1 MKITGIVAA
10 TFAAY
15 NEDGSLNLPI
25 ISKLVDKLVEDGVTG
40 VYICGTNGEGPN
52 MTIEE
57 RMAIAEAYVKA
68 ARKRILILVHVGH
81 TSIAEC
87 KKLAAHAAS
96 IGADA
101 FSSVAAFYFKPVSVQ
116 NLVDCM
122 ASIASA
128 APNLPFYYYH
138 MPSLTGV
145 GMDMVEFLELGEKR
159 IPNLAGI
166 KYTAST
172 LHEFQACLNY
182 NNGKFEALS
191 GYDEMLLS
199 ALAVGAV
206 GTIGSTYT
214 FAAPVYLEIMRL
226 FRANDLEKARELQ
239 LKVVN
244 FIRCIIKHP
253 SIAAQRAIMKMLG
266 YDLGSAHLPLVPLS
280 DLSYK
285 QLKADL
291 EEVAFFSLLET
302 YYQGKKEAQLSES
315 LQPAV

>member
-1 MKITGIVAA
+1 MKINGIVAA

-15 NEDGSLNLPI
+15 QADGSLNLAI
-25 ISKLVDKLVEDGVTG
+25 IPQLVNKLVADGVAG

-52 MTIEE
+52 MTVEE

-68 ARKRILILVHVGH
+68 ANKRILVLVHVGH
-81 TSIAEC
+81 TSIQEC
-87 KKLAAHAAS
+87 KKLAAHAAQ

-101 FSSVAAFYFKPVSVQ
+101 FSSVAAFYFKPTSVQ

-122 ASIASA
+122 AEIASA
-128 APNLPFYYYH
+128 APELPFYYYH
-138 MPSLTGV
+138 MPTLTGV
-145 GMDMVEFLELGEKR
+145 GMDMVEFLALGEQK

-182 NNGKFEALS
+182 KDGKFEVLS

-206 GTIGSTYT
+206 GAIGSTYT
-214 FAAPVYLEIMRL
+214 FAAPVYLEIIKL
-226 FRANDLEKARELQ
+226 FRNNDLAAAGALQ

-253 SIAAQRAIMKMLG
+253 SIAAQRAIMKMMG
-266 YDLGSAHLPLVPLS
+266 YDLGDARLPLVPLS
-280 DLSYK
+280 SDK
-285 QLKADL
+285 FIELKADL
-291 EEVAFFSLLET
+291 TKAGFFELLEK
-302 YYQGKKEAQLSES
+302 YR
-315 LQPAV
+315 

>member
-1 MKITGIVAA
+1 MKINGIVAA

-15 NEDGSLNLPI
+15 QADGSLNLAI
-25 ISKLVDKLVEDGVTG
+25 IPQLVDKLVADGVAG

-52 MTIEE
+52 MSVEE

-68 ARKRILILVHVGH
+68 AEKRILVLVHVGH
-81 TSIAEC
+81 TSIREC
-87 KKLAAHAAS
+87 KKLAAHAAQ

-101 FSSVAAFYFKPVSVQ
+101 FSSVAAFYFKPSSVE

-122 ASIASA
+122 AEIASA
-128 APNLPFYYYH
+128 APQLPFYYYH
-138 MPSLTGV
+138 MPTLTGV
-145 GMDMVEFLELGEKR
+145 GMDMVDFLALGEQK

-182 NNGKFEALS
+182 KGGKFEVLS

-206 GTIGSTYT
+206 GAIGSTYT
-214 FAAPVYLEIMRL
+214 FAAPVYLEIIRL
-226 FRANDLEKARELQ
+226 FRNKDLAGAEALQ
-239 LKVVN
+239 LKVVD

-266 YDLGSAHLPLVPLS
+266 YDLGDARLPLVPLS
-280 DLSYK
+280 AEK
-285 QLKADL
+285 INELKADL
-291 EEVAFFSLLET
+291 TKAGFFELLEK
-302 YYQGKKEAQLSES
+302 YRH
-315 LQPAV
+315 